1 MCEETL
7 FRSGYHPAAV
17 HINPNLLKSAVP
29 NDPELESLL
38 NIHELRKQ
46 NAEQQKALQ
55 AAREQFEALEEKYR
69 TLEGDFHAAVSSR
82 RQVDPNAPRIP
93 LSADCILA
101 VRAARAR
108 ACPCD
113 KSMCPVFFKGERCD
127 LPQDNI
133 PQCLSAWRPPYAEDV
148 PYTLNRES
156 ILERGDSERMV
167 LDLGTYQNELMRLEF
182 TQDLLGLLPARAAVR
197 NDTYRSCAMVGSSDI
212 LLREYLGDEITDH
225 DLVVRFNG
233 ATTKGYEKH
242 VGRVTNLRFVTS
254 NWLGFREFPQETVV
268 HLDDHTGDPLWQ
280 CDVQTECTNSTTTIW
295 KFVEELKLFR
305 ELRVTSLHPKVGRW
319 LNTPYNSGREVNR
332 ASTGFK
338 VMLLLLNV
346 CQKVDMYG
354 FAGTEF
360 KRYYDAGKIQE
371 QFAAAVSKW
380 IQEHRAGE
388 PVSYPYASNNFR
400 RRRLS
405 SAEQSSSSSTRRL
418 AGVPQMVRRP
428 ATAEELAAEE
438 AGEISMGGN
447 EWQAVQSAMERE
459 SWDSSATSGA
469 GGASFGR
476 HLLGKARGRVKRARA
491 PGTAAVPA
499 AASDAGHNV
508 AWERDCQQQLVDVGM
523 LAVHGVHV
531 EFPTEEAAADAQA
544 ALEANVVG

>member
-1 MCEETL
+1 
-7 FRSGYHPAAV
+7 
-17 HINPNLLKSAVP
+17 
-29 NDPELESLL
+29 
-38 NIHELRKQ
+38 
-46 NAEQQKALQ
+46 
-55 AAREQFEALEEKYR
+55 
-69 TLEGDFHAAVSSR
+69 
-82 RQVDPNAPRIP
+82 
-93 LSADCILA
+93 
-101 VRAARAR
+101 
-108 ACPCD
+108 
-113 KSMCPVFFKGERCD
+113 MCPVFFKGERCD